1 MIKINVAVFFGGRSP
16 EHEISIIT
24 GIQVLNSLDVDKYNV
39 LPIYVSKNGDWI
51 LGDKSFYKID
61 TFKKLDEIVRKYK
74 SVYIAPIPKLGYLS
88 STNKGNFLANA
99 PEKII
104 IDVAFPVFHGKYG
117 EDGAFQGLFE
127 ILDIPYVGSDVVASS
142 VGMDKIV
149 TKNIASGLGIPT
161 PKGNWCNKTSWLKN
175 PKLVLSQL
183 LKGVKFPVYVKPA
196 RLGSS
201 IGITRVNNTKQLIE
215 AVDVAFFYDSR
226 VVVEEAI
233 ENAKEINISL
243 LGRNP
248 YKFSVCEQPMSSG
261 VTLSF
266 SDKYLSSGG
275 TSMGMAS
282 LKRIVP
288 AKIRKETED
297 KIRRYA
303 EQFFAAIGGEG
314 VVRIDFLVTKDEKQ
328 IYFGEANT
336 IPGSL
341 AFYLWKEKNLDFN
354 KLADELITQALER
367 QKEKDSLT
375 TTFEG
380 NVLEGFSGTKASKLQ

>member
-1 MIKINVAVFFGGRSP
+1 MAKINVAVFFGGRAP
-16 EHEISIIT
+16 EHEISIIS
-24 GIQVLNSLDVDKYNV
+24 GIQVLNCLDSRKYNV
-39 LPIYVSKNGDWI
+39 LPVYVSKNGDWI
-51 LGDKSFYKID
+51 LGDESFYKVD
-61 TFKKLDEIVRKYK
+61 TFKNLEEVIRIGR
-74 SVYIAPIPKLGYLS
+74 SVYLAPIPRLGYLLE
-88 STNKGNFLANA
+88 TKGKNFLLRG

-117 EDGAFQGLFE
+117 EDGAFQGIFE
-127 ILDIPYVGSDVVASS
+127 ILNIPYVGSDVVASS

-149 TKNIASGLGIPT
+149 TKKIASGLGIPT
-161 PKGNWCNKTSWLKN
+161 PLGNWCNKTSWLKN

-183 LKGVKFPVYVKPA
+183 LMGIKFPVYVKPA

-201 IGITRVNNTKQLIE
+201 IGIAKVDNTKQLIE

-248 YKFSVCEQPMSSG
+248 YKFSVCEQPVSSRG
-261 VTLSF
+261 TLSF
-266 SDKYLSSGG
+266 SDKYLSGEGVSK
-275 TSMGMAS
+275 GMAS

-288 AKIRKETED
+288 AKIRKETEARIKD
-297 KIRRYA
+297 YA
-303 EQFFAAIGGEG
+303 ERFFAVIGGEG
-314 VVRIDFLVTKDEKQ
+314 VVRIDFLVTKDEKK

-341 AFYLWKEKNLDFN
+341 AFYLWKEKNIGFS
-354 KLADELITQALER
+354 KLVDNLIDQALER
-367 QKEKDSLT
+367 QKEKDGLT
-375 TTFEG
+375 TVFES
-380 NVLEGFSGTKASKLQ
+380 NVLEGFRGAKASKLQ